1 MKKCTQCNTG
11 LLDDARFC
19 HSCGVK
25 VIHEVMDCSN
35 CNTTNPT
42 DSRFCTNCGF
52 DFSIEKTN
60 PHTYQAKYPI
70 NFSEASNIS
79 EQIKVYFFRF
89 FKNKIKEE
97 QNLNRYDEYLK
108 KLYTS
113 EYGKNLEMR
122 MQHLAEESYSIHAS
136 QETAIPQKVDV
147 LLAKSFDSQLNHFIS
162 MYCKDINE
170 FEIPEE
176 TLAYDDARK
185 GEIDLQT
192 MILHFLDLNKEKETF
207 YTDFILM
214 PINKLKNASQAFLFP
229 AKDEKIMLIADQT
242 IFGSCKEGF
251 ALTEKGLYWKA
262 HFESPQKV
270 YFKDIRKI
278 KKEKDWISVNG
289 LFFNVNPSVN
299 VKMLKLLRKLSELY

>member
-11 LLDDARFC
+11 LLDAARFC

-35 CNTTNPT
+35 CNTTNPY
-42 DSRFCTNCGF
+42 DSRFCTNCGL

-60 PHTYQAKYPI
+60 PHTYKAKYPI
-70 NFSEASNIS
+70 NFTEAVKIS

-97 QNLNRYDEYLK
+97 QDLNRYDEYLK

-113 EYGKNLEMR
+113 EYGKTLEMR
-122 MQHLAEESYSIHAS
+122 MQHLAEETYSIHAS
-136 QETAIPQKVDV
+136 QETAVPQKVDV
-147 LLAKSFDSQLNHFIS
+147 LLAKSFDSH
-162 MYCKDINE
+162 
-170 FEIPEE
+170 
-176 TLAYDDARK
+176 
-185 GEIDLQT
+185 
-192 MILHFLDLNKEKETF
+192 
-207 YTDFILM
+207 LM

-251 ALTEKGLYWKA
+251 AMTENGLYGKA

-270 YFKDIRKI
+270 YYKDIREI
-278 KKEKDWISVNG
+278 KKEQNWIAVNG
-289 LFFNVNPSVN
+289 LFFNINPSVN
-299 VKMLKLLRKLSELY
+299 VKMLKLLRKLGELY